1 MKINFRAEN
10 ENDKQRM
17 KINAKLGFSGP
28 YFPGSLN
35 SGTQIEEEKVY
46 FREDF
51 VPPEMSIVNFF
62 INRVNILK
70 NIFHAI

>member
-35 SGTQIEEEKVY
+35 SGTQIV
-46 FREDF
+46 
-51 VPPEMSIVNFF
+51 